1 MRKLGILVLV
11 LSALAGARLS
21 AQAGRLVVAAD
32 PQLIES
38 GFTAFVFP
46 RFALKTGI
54 AVSVHAIGPGNDA
67 ASVRIVAGSGQ
78 GLAVFEGFGR
88 IYSLV
93 MAEDAP
99 AQATRFAAW
108 MRSGV
113 GGRTI
118 AQFRLDGKQVFKPI
132 EQALAAIQPTV
143 FKGNA
148 ARGERL
154 AYANCGRCHVIGAR
168 NRMKGIGSTPSFG
181 ALRALKD
188 WQERFQTF
196 YVRNPHPAVVQVAD
210 ITMPFSAARPTPMHP
225 VEITQDELH
234 DILAFVAALEPADLG
249 APIRHQ

>member
-11 LSALAGARLS
+11 LSALAGAGLP
-21 AQAGRLVVAAD
+21 AWAGKLVVAVD

-38 GFTAFVFP
+38 GFTAFVIP
-46 RFALKTGI
+46 RFALKTGVV
-54 AVSVHAIGPGNDA
+54 VSVLAIGKGDDA
-67 ASVRIVAGSGQ
+67 ASVRIVASSNRKT
-78 GLAVFEGFGR
+78 AAFEGFGQ

-93 MAEDAP
+93 IAKDAP
-99 AQATRFAAW
+99 PEATRFANW
-108 MRSGV
+108 LHSGV
-113 GGRTI
+113 GARTI
-118 AQFRLDGKQVFKPI
+118 AQFRIDGKQVFKPV
-132 EQALAAIQPTV
+132 EQTSEAIQLTA
-143 FKGNA
+143 FTGNA
-148 ARGERL
+148 ARGEQL

-188 WQERFQTF
+188 WQERFQAF

-210 ITMPFSAARPTPMHP
+210 ITLPFSAARPTPMHP

-234 DILAFVAALEPADLG
+234 DILAFVAALAPADLG